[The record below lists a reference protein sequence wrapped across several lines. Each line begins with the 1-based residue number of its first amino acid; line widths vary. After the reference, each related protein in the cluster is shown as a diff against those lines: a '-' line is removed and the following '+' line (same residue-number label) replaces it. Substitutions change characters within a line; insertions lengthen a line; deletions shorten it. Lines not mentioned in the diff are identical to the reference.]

1 MSSPKPLDGGEAH
14 GTGDTTAEE
23 ESSYAWKKKRELSYC
38 SWRQERLQTVLIGA
52 GDGGTTATGTATTM
66 TAGIASTA
74 RRTDGG
80 ISAVDQKKRKRRGE
94 ANDEDGG

>member
-1 MSSPKPLDGGEAH
+1 M
-14 GTGDTTAEE
+14 
-23 ESSYAWKKKRELSYC
+23 
-38 SWRQERLQTVLIGA
+38 LIGA

-80 ISAVDQKKRKRRGE
+80 ISTVDQKKRKRRGE